1 MICYFKFEIKPVPC
15 TNTHHDVTDLV
26 NHWMVENTKTW
37 TSWEQNRNFLQNKK
51 NLTILRSLTF
61 NKNVSNEF
69 DFLHADKHGSLLQID
84 TTILMG
90 WSTISK
96 VSKIASLQCLFNI
109 SKKKLEKKFTFSLQ
123 INIKVSYK
131 LISTLLAS
139 NFVSRWYYHW
149 WSWSS
154 ILKVFKVTSLQ
165 VCNIFTKSP
174 KKSWEW
180 RSFFVHR

>member
-123 INIKVSYK
+123 INIKVSYNTFGIK
-131 LISTLLAS
+131 FCIKMILPLMVMIKHSQSIQS
-139 NFVSRWYYHW
+139 NIFA
-149 WSWSS
+149 
-154 ILKVFKVTSLQ
+154 SLQ
-165 VCNIFTKSP
+165 HLYKISKKKLGVAFIFCT
-174 KKSWEW
+174 
-180 RSFFVHR
+180 